1 MIKHLLMPKQL
12 KERTE
17 TVAERRSGNQNKKPE
32 EKTITV
38 LQKTKSLWNFCNNS
52 CDFCIWW
59 WVNLLFILGRQKI
72 FELYFLFCSLFSLCD
87 PLIWFRVFLPA
98 RLHNHLPEPK
108 CDQDG
113 GGQGGALLSVRRP
126 LGVVQVRTLQ
136 IRLKL
141 EVCAVTRFKEDYK
154 WMSQMSNHIFH
165 QENPEFFSFLNA
177 LIIYL

>member
-1 MIKHLLMPKQL
+1 MPKQL

-52 CDFCIWW
+52 CDLCIWW

-72 FELYFLFCSLFSLCD
+72 FELYFPVCSLLPLRD
-87 PLIWFRVFLPA
+87 PLIWFWVFLPA
-98 RLHNHLPEPK
+98 GLHDHLPEQEHDK
-108 CDQDG
+108 DG
-113 GGQGGALLSVRRP
+113 GGQGGALLSVWCP

-141 EVCAVTRFKEDYK
+141 PVCG
-154 WMSQMSNHIFH
+154 H
-165 QENPEFFSFLNA
+165 QTQRRL
-177 LIIYL
+177 